1 MTHYTAP
8 VLLHKYLPG
17 ERGGWEEEEDEKKE
31 GKGGTSAKLVLLAT
45 HPLFVKQE
53 RFCETGCG

>member
-45 HPLFVKQE
+45 PPICK
-53 RFCETGCG
+53 TGKVL